1 MKRVSKYQVLT
12 IVMALCLTL
21 VIYWL
26 PKTPLANSKSSVE
39 SVSSSSKESTLT
51 NEAIDLVL
59 NGEQPMRGI
68 MMLREVLDQESSNKP
83 ALLALGLF
91 SIQSGQLD
99 KAADRFTSIKYSV
112 ANYTLSD
119 DISYIAKSYQ
129 EKGIMTETIQ
139 SIEKFKALQEGNQK
153 LVELLNNIIKELK
166 TYK

>member
-26 PKTPLANSKSSVE
+26 PKAPLANSKSSVE

-112 ANYTLSD
+112 AN
-119 DISYIAKSYQ
+119 
-129 EKGIMTETIQ
+129 
-139 SIEKFKALQEGNQK
+139 
-153 LVELLNNIIKELK
+153 
-166 TYK
+166 